1 MRKTYLATCLLGAL
15 TLAACGGGSESETTP
30 VTDGGNNGGGTGSG
44 PVTETVSFRLTHGS
58 LNVEER
64 TIFTIEASS
73 DVDGIEYAW
82 DYTPEPGYAVEVN
95 GSTVEVTV
103 GELTQDSAFKI
114 SVTASADNYES
125 STESVSFSLR
135 EVDRAKLPPEL
146 TVGEATRTIEGVD
159 SNSNGIR
166 DDAERTVYELY
177 ESDYENR
184 GIAWALTHSLQQQIM
199 ATHADDPD
207 KAIEQATKMGLRTS
221 YCLSEY
227 VDEET
232 RRAMASHVQNMML
245 DTPDR
250 RKSFEEY
257 LVNRGQV
264 VVNVSDISLA
274 DCSAL
279 FAQE

>member
-1 MRKTYLATCLLGAL
+1 MRKTYLATCLLGAF

-30 VTDGGNNGGGTGSG
+30 VTDGGNNGGGTGSN
-44 PVTETVSFRLTHGS
+44 PVTETVSFNLTYGS

-64 TIFTIEASS
+64 TTFTIEASS

-95 GSTVEVTV
+95 GSTIEVTV
-103 GELTQDSAFKI
+103 GELTQNTTFKI
-114 SVTASADNYES
+114 SVTASADDYNP
-125 STESVSFSLR
+125 STESVSFNLL
-135 EVDRAKLPPEL
+135 EVDRAKLPPKL

-159 SNSNGIR
+159 SDNNGIR

-177 ESDYENR
+177 EDDYKYR

-227 VDEET
+227 VDEAT
-232 RRAMASHVQNMML
+232 RRAMSSHVQNMML

-279 FAQE
+279 FVQE